1 MLKKKRT
8 KIKAWVSGLILS
20 FIIFGAVPVF
30 AKTINLKDIGTLPT
44 LWIIIG
50 VIIVLLQL
58 IPAVILFFS
67 YIGVTSSM
75 VFRWNRSK
83 EEVASEEKEIVPIP
97 EYDPILIEK

>member
-8 KIKAWVSGLILS
+8 KIKAWVSGLIIS
-20 FIIFGAVPVF
+20 FLILVAAPVF
-30 AKTINLKDIGTLPT
+30 AKTINLKDIGTIPT

-58 IPAVILFFS
+58 VPAAILFFS
-67 YIGVTSSM
+67 FIGVTSSM
-75 VFRWNRSK
+75 VFRWNKSK
-83 EEVASEEKEIVPIP
+83 EEVASEEKEIVSIP